1 MFWALLCPIQVSFQV
16 QLGPKMGDLWLKY
29 MRPQKCTI
37 FMAKIAPNGGLVPG
51 QRNPPG
57 NWLLNGPYGKNSPW
71 VHVKKMGLS
80 YTRYSK
86 YPMNLV
92 RIGYWKLFWIWV
104 GYRVLV
110 GHCLIVLYMG
120 LVFLQ
125 LDTCT
130 GLQNICLVLT
140 GKWKKY
146 IISSFTTKWKEFMEW
161 TYLILYLINV
171 FKYV

>member
-80 YTRYSK
+80 NTRYSK

-92 RIGYWKLFWIWV
+92 RIGYWKLFLATWYLHW
-104 GYRVLV
+104 
-110 GHCLIVLYMG
+110 
-120 LVFLQ
+120 
-125 LDTCT
+125 
-130 GLQNICLVLT
+130 LT
-140 GKWKKY
+140 KY
-146 IISSFTTKWKEFMEW
+146 LSGANRKMKEIYYFFFYNQVKRIYGIDISHTLFDQCF
-161 TYLILYLINV
+161 
-171 FKYV
+171 

>member
-57 NWLLNGPYGKNSPW
+57 NWLSNGPNGKNSPW
-71 VHVKKMGLS
+71 VYVKKMGLS

-110 GHCLIVLYMG
+110 GHCSQPVFETDQLLLYVNFPFIFFAFEKYVWS
-120 LVFLQ
+120 LPTSVIPILQ
-125 LDTCT
+125 L
-130 GLQNICLVLT
+130 NP
-140 GKWKKY
+140 
-146 IISSFTTKWKEFMEW
+146 
-161 TYLILYLINV
+161 TY
-171 FKYV
+171 